1 MSSDNNTPRR
11 DTPDREERVVELLH
25 AAARSERAPGSLHA
39 QVAAMRQR
47 ATASRRGTAFG
58 RPALRRPAFNFA
70 RVALPTATAGV
81 VALVVALGSGP
92 GAPSIAQAAS
102 IGTRAPTA
110 PAPGADPAAPTRLLT
125 AKVGTLHFPN
135 WQAVAGWR
143 TVGQRQ
149 DKAGNRTVTTV
160 YYAAG
165 KTRIAYSIVSS
176 PALPGSKHAGE
187 LYSSMWHNGR
197 ATVVWQ
203 QDGHT
208 CLLSGSGISPVQ
220 LWQLASIR

>member
-1 MSSDNNTPRR
+1 MSGDNNTPRR
-11 DTPDREERVVELLH
+11 GAPDREERVVELLH
-25 AAARSERAPGSLHA
+25 AAARTERAPGSLHA
-39 QVAAMRQR
+39 QVAAMRQQA
-47 ATASRRGTAFG
+47 ATTRRGTAF
-58 RPALRRPAFNFA
+58 RWPVLRRPVLNFA
-70 RVALPTATAGV
+70 GVALPAVIAGV
-81 VALVVALGSGP
+81 IALAVALGSGP

-102 IGTRAPTA
+102 LGTRAPTA

-135 WQAVAGWR
+135 WQAVGGWR
-143 TVGQRQ
+143 TIGQRQ

-160 YYAAG
+160 YYATG

-176 PALPGSKHAGE
+176 PVLSGSHAE
-187 LYSSMWHNGR
+187 PYSSMWRNGR
-197 ATVVWQ
+197 ATIIWQ